1 MLLGEFI
8 KCHAL
13 IVRIGAFATFPGD
26 LPVYVVNQPF
36 PITSVQQR
44 IARHHNGPCISVMTQ
59 GGRQFVVP
67 SSRDWHSGTLRL

>member
-1 MLLGEFI
+1 
-8 KCHAL
+8 
-13 IVRIGAFATFPGD
+13 
-26 LPVYVVNQPF
+26 VVNQPF